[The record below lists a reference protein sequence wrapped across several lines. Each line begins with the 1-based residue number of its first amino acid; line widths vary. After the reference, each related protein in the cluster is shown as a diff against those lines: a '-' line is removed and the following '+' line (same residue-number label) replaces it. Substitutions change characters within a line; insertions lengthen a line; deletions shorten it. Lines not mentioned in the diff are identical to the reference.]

1 MQKLKGDIEERILAS
16 ARDQFLRHGYS
27 RASMRGIASA
37 AGVSA
42 GNLYNYFPNKDELFR
57 RVVAPAITLLEEMLR
72 KHHGQKGTDVRD
84 MLSEQY
90 RLQCMREYTAL
101 VSMHRRPM
109 EILFFHAEGSS
120 YEKFLD
126 RFTDYATDL
135 TVDWFRHLDGAHP
148 GIGPE
153 HAYLRSVGR
162 AEYVPV
168 TDDEAVG
175 AFEYLAR
182 TEGIICAIE
191 SAHAVAEAM
200 KLAPKLGRDESIV
213 VCLSGRGDKDVAAIA
228 RYKGVDIHE

>member
-16 ARDQFLRHGYS
+16 AGNQFLRHGYS

-57 RVVAPAITLLEEMLR
+57 RVVAPAITLLEEMLQ

-90 RLQCMREYTAL
+90 RLRCMREYTAL
-101 VSMHRRPM
+101 VSLHRRPM

-120 YEKFLD
+120 LENFLD

-135 TVDWFRHLDGAHP
+135 TVDWFRHLDGVHP
-148 GIGPE
+148 GTGPE
-153 HAYLRSVGR
+153 AMWFTVHLHTVWMFSFLKELISHDLDEIQTRQALSD
-162 AEYVPV
+162 YVRFEIEGWKYFL
-168 TDDEAVG
+168 TDNTVYE
-175 AFEYLAR
+175 
-182 TEGIICAIE
+182 
-191 SAHAVAEAM
+191 H
-200 KLAPKLGRDESIV
+200 
-213 VCLSGRGDKDVAAIA
+213 
-228 RYKGVDIHE
+228 